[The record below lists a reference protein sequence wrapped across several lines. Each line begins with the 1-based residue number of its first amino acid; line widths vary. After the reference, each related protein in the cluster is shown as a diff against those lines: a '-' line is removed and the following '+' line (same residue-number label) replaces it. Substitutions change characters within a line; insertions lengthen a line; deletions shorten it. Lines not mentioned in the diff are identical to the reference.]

1 MLQERKIF
9 PCLFQIPVAAYILLS
24 SKCIIPVSACVGGN
38 SDMLPLVDCEFS
50 GQNRGEV
57 GHYWGE
63 VGAYGLWKTCGPGG
77 SRGISL
83 TSGDGIRDIR
93 EWKRC

>member
-1 MLQERKIF
+1 MTLTSHRAH
-9 PCLFQIPVAAYILLS
+9 PSAGHLAPGAHVWA
-24 SKCIIPVSACVGGN
+24 ACVGGN

-83 TSGDGIRDIR
+83 TSRVGRGD
-93 EWKRC
+93 